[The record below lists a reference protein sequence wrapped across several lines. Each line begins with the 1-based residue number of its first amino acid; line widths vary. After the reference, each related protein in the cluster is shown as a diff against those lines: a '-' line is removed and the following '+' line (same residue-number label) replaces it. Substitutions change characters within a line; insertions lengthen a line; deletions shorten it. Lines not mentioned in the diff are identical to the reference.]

1 MLVPK
6 RNALEPIVFIAWGLV
21 FLSACIQAQSRPN
34 KEDGSSR
41 LASLR
46 RQLGYDRLRRTVNQ
60 DVGIED
66 VDELMTTTVN
76 SSETKVRSD
85 GLLML
90 FDVVSQSDLPIELL
104 EARLRVPLET
114 LLEESSEMEMLVR
127 RVIVELDYKA
137 LKMTGDRVSF
147 LKKTVQTERND
158 QYHYAREAV
167 FKLLDL
173 DEVDAGK
180 VIEDLMPA
188 TQRGSDVRQ
197 YLSLIGMRLAAPDR
211 KLDSQR
217 ESEQIRTIDAEL
229 SQTLGKRPVEVE
241 LDIYRWLLRRL
252 AKIEGYEAGRVL
264 KDYWNNP
271 KVDIFLSQEIQEL
284 LYERGEIA
292 DSERRKFFEHAN

>member
-1 MLVPK
+1 M
-6 RNALEPIVFIAWGLV
+6 
-21 FLSACIQAQSRPN
+21 
-34 KEDGSSR
+34 
-41 LASLR
+41 
-46 RQLGYDRLRRTVNQ
+46 NQ

-76 SSETKVRSD
+76 SSETKVRSG

-114 LLEESSEMEMLVR
+114 LLEESSEMEMGLLVR

-271 KVDIFLSQEIQEL
+271 KVDIFLSQKIQEL
-284 LYERGEIA
+284 LSRIFNLMFYIPTFQRPSASLFIGA
-292 DSERRKFFEHAN
+292 RAR